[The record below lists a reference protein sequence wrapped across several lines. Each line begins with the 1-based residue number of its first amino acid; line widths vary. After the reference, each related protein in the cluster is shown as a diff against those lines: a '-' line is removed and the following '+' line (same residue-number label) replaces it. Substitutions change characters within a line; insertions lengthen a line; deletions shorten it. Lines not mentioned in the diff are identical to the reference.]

1 MTSGAPELAR
11 PLVAE
16 TEPAWEGWRRID
28 RNVDRA
34 IGALSEGVGV

>member
-16 TEPAWEGWRRID
+16 TEPAWEGWRRIA